1 MFQLLDAPSVRS
13 KPKVTSLAVKK
24 GTKVRLKCE
33 ADGNPQPKFTWHKNS
48 DLVSSGFNSSWNVSI
63 LIVQY
68 TVEEDF
74 ARFVCTAKNK
84 VGWDALTFNLQ
95 HARGIFWN
103 LSSCSDERD
112 NLTCWFDVVVQKL
125 ANNHACDG

>member
-103 LSSCSDERD
+103 LTSCSDERD
-112 NLTCWFDVVVQKL
+112 NLIC
-125 ANNHACDG
+125 